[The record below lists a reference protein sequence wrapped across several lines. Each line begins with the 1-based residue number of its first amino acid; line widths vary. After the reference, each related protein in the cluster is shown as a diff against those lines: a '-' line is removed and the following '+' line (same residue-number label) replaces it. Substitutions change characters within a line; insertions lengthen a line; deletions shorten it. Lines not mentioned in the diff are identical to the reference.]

1 MRSLIFKILSLSMVV
16 FFACLGAGAIAAET
30 QGAPQLFEAQCAGC
44 HAGGGN
50 IIRRGKNL
58 KLKALVKNHVDTEE
72 TIVALITKGKG
83 NMSAYA
89 DRLTPE
95 EISTLA
101 VYVLDQAQL
110 DWKVQ

>member
-1 MRSLIFKILSLSMVV
+1 MRSLIFKILSLTIVAFLAFS
-16 FFACLGAGAIAAET
+16 GAGAIAAET
-30 QGAPQLFEAQCAGC
+30 QSAPQLFEAQCAGC

-58 KLKALVKNHVDTEE
+58 KLKALVKHHVDTEE
-72 TIVALITKGKG
+72 TIAALITKGKG
-83 NMSAYA
+83 NMSAYV

-101 VYVLDQAQL
+101 AYVLDQAQH
-110 DWKVQ
+110 DWKV

>member
-1 MRSLIFKILSLSMVV
+1 M
-16 FFACLGAGAIAAET
+16 AAET
-30 QGAPQLFEAQCAGC
+30 QTAPQLFEAQCAGC

-72 TIVALITKGKG
+72 AITALITKGKG
-83 NMSAYA
+83 NMSAYG

-95 EISTLA
+95 EITMLA
-101 VYVLDQAQL
+101 AYVLDQAQQ
-110 DWKVQ
+110 DWKAQ

>member
-1 MRSLIFKILSLSMVV
+1 MRSLLGKILSLTIVAFLV
-16 FFACLGAGAIAAET
+16 FSGSGAIAAET
-30 QGAPQLFEAQCAGC
+30 PTAPQLFEAQCAGC

-50 IIRRGKNL
+50 IIRRGKTL

-72 TIVALITKGKG
+72 MITALITKGKG

-101 VYVLDQAQL
+101 TYVLDQAQH
-110 DWKVQ
+110 DWKV